1 MALRN
6 ADCFLRLNFYV
17 RILNLKFGNFHF
29 KRKKFL
35 PLEQILI
42 LLRGSVNYFVF
53 FFVIFTEL

>member
-1 MALRN
+1 MVLLN
-6 ADCFLRLNFYV
+6 VDCFLRLNCYV
-17 RILNLKFGNFHF
+17 RILNLEFGNFHL

-35 PLEQILI
+35 LLEQILI